1 MGGIGRPWL
10 PLVVDDRNQ
19 PVETFTLNDGYQIPK
34 LGIGVN
40 QVRSAD
46 VGPALARAFEVGY
59 RSVDTANTYLNE
71 RAVGRAVRDSG
82 LPREEIYLTT
92 KVWSTNSEYT
102 KMSAAIGRTLERLD
116 TDYLD
121 LLLLHQQ
128 YGDYNGAWKAMEEAV
143 AAGKVRSIGISNF
156 NRRRLTDL
164 ISRATVLPAVAQ
176 VERHPYFQQCEQ
188 KAFLEQFGT
197 VVGSWFPLGRGD
209 RELLAEPLFAELGR
223 KYGKSPAQ
231 VILRW
236 HAQSETIVIPGST
249 DPAHI
254 RSNFELFDFALTAQ
268 EMDRIGE
275 MDRNKR
281 FHNLPEF
288 VERIVFQSMRV
299 DYDKRQR

>member
-1 MGGIGRPWL
+1 M
-10 PLVVDDRNQ
+10 
-19 PVETFTLNDGYQIPK
+19 ETFTLNDGNQIPK

-71 RAVGRAVRDSG
+71 RAVGQAIRDSG
-82 LPREEIYLTT
+82 LPREEIYLAT
-92 KVWSTNSEYT
+92 KVWSTDSGYT
-102 KMSAAIGRTLERLD
+102 KMSAAIDRTLKRLD

-121 LLLLHQQ
+121 LLLVHQQ

-143 AAGKVRSIGISNF
+143 VAGKVRSIGISNF
-156 NRRRLTDL
+156 NLRRLTDL
-164 ISRATVLPAVAQ
+164 VSMATVLPAVAQ
-176 VERHPYFQQCEQ
+176 VERHPYFQQHEQ

-197 VVGSWFPLGRGD
+197 VVAGWFPLGRGD
-209 RELLAEPLFAELGR
+209 RELLAEPLFAELGQ

-236 HAQSETIVIPGST
+236 HVQDDTIVIPGST

-268 EMDRIGE
+268 EMDRIAA
-275 MDRNKR
+275 MDKNKR

>member
-1 MGGIGRPWL
+1 
-10 PLVVDDRNQ
+10 
-19 PVETFTLNDGYQIPK
+19 VETFTLNDGNQIPK
-34 LGIGVN
+34 VGIGLN

-46 VGPALARAFEVGY
+46 VGPVLARAFEVGY

-71 RAVGRAVRDSG
+71 RAVGQAVRDSG

-92 KVWSTNSEYT
+92 KVWSTESGYT
-102 KMSAAIGRTLERLD
+102 KMSAAIDRTLERLD

-121 LLLLHQQ
+121 LLLVHQQ
-128 YGDYNGAWKAMEEAV
+128 YGDYNGSWKAMEDAV
-143 AAGKVRSIGISNF
+143 GAGKVRSVGISNF

-164 ISRATVLPAVAQ
+164 VSRATVLPAVAQ
-176 VERHPYFQQCEQ
+176 IERHPYFQQREQ
-188 KAFLEQFGT
+188 KEFLEQFGT
-197 VVGSWFPLGRGD
+197 VVGGWFPLGRGN

-236 HAQSETIVIPGST
+236 HLQGDTIVIPGST

-254 RSNFELFDFALTAQ
+254 RSNLELFDFTLTAQ
-268 EMDRIGE
+268 EMDRIAV
-275 MDRNKR
+275 MDKNER
-281 FHNLPEF
+281 FHNLPEP
-288 VERIVFQSMRV
+288 VERIIFQSMRM

>member
-1 MGGIGRPWL
+1 M
-10 PLVVDDRNQ
+10 
-19 PVETFTLNDGYQIPK
+19 ETFTLNDGNQIPK

-71 RAVGRAVRDSG
+71 RAVGQAVRDSG
-82 LPREEIYLTT
+82 LPREEIYLTS
-92 KVWSTNSEYT
+92 KVWSTDSGYRR
-102 KMSAAIGRTLERLD
+102 MSAAIDRTLKRLD

-121 LLLLHQQ
+121 LLLVHQQ
-128 YGDYNGAWKAMEEAV
+128 YGDYNGAWKAMEDAV
-143 AAGKVRSIGISNF
+143 GAGKVRSIGISNF

-176 VERHPYFQQCEQ
+176 IERHPYFQQREQ
-188 KAFLEQFGT
+188 KAFLEQFST
-197 VVGSWFPLGRGD
+197 VVAGWFPLGRGD
-209 RELLAEPLFAELGR
+209 RELLTEPLFAELGR

-236 HAQSETIVIPGST
+236 HLQGDTIVIPGST

-268 EMDRIGE
+268 EMDRVTAV
-275 MDRNKR
+275 DRNKR
-281 FHNLPEF
+281 FHNLPEL
-288 VERIVFQSMRV
+288 VERIIFQSMRM